1 MADAPELETND
12 AGYVVHDRVLTVPNL
27 VTFVRIGL
35 TPVFFVLL
43 LRGQWLLA
51 GVVFVVVSATDFV
64 DGRLARRW
72 DQVTRLG
79 TMLDPVADRLLILA
93 AAVAVVV
100 KGIMPLWL
108 IGLIVLREVLVS
120 VWTMYLKGRG
130 VQLEVVYVGK
140 WAAAL
145 VFTSLPGF
153 ILAKAFADTAL
164 GDVLWWAS
172 LALGCSGLVCG
183 FVANW
188 HYWVAGRR
196 ALDSAAA
203 RPHST
208 RSPG

>member
-12 AGYVVHDRVLTVPNL
+12 AGYVVHDRVLTVPNV

-43 LRGQWLLA
+43 VQERWLLA
-51 GVVFVVVSATDFV
+51 AVVFVLVSATDFV

-93 AAVAVVV
+93 AAIAVVIM
-100 KGIMPLWL
+100 GIMPLWL

-130 VQLEVVYVGK
+130 VQLEVVYIGK

-153 ILAKAFADTAL
+153 ILAKAFAANVL
-164 GDVLWWAS
+164 GDLFWWAS
-172 LALGCSGLVCG
+172 LALGCSGVVCG

-196 ALDSAAA
+196 ALAAT
-203 RPHST
+203 ST
-208 RSPG
+208 RAPE